1 MKHTN
6 GTLEELNAREL
17 MEKVYEEQTGLH
29 TVREFNGKEYTI
41 FIHGHKFIM
50 ALDGTETWDID
61 IIVEDADGKQ
71 ERIGNYKEMSDLSKE
86 ECISKIEAM
95 VKEIIGEEQEEEE
108 MTLATNEYMNHL
120 KAMAIRYDGM
130 RDAIE
135 AMEKEMKQSGIDYEV
150 IYNIKEKMLKEAE
163 PDMSNGEGKAFR
175 AWRNTI
181 SKKADA
187 TILEMSDFLWENEV
201 AGFVLALRTAEIDR
215 FYYTNHSTA
224 VMENLHGFAA
234 AGCKIGRMIKVEGK
248 GFMGKVTEELGIE
261 IIL

>member
-17 MEKVYEEQTGLH
+17 ME
-29 TVREFNGKEYTI
+29 
-41 FIHGHKFIM
+41 
-50 ALDGTETWDID
+50 
-61 IIVEDADGKQ
+61 
-71 ERIGNYKEMSDLSKE
+71 
-86 ECISKIEAM
+86 
-95 VKEIIGEEQEEEE
+95 KEIIGEEQEEEE

-120 KAMAIRYDGM
+120 KTMAIRYDGM

-135 AMEKEMKQSGIDYEV
+135 AMVKEMKQSGIDYEV
-150 IYNIKEKMLKEAE
+150 IYSIKEKMLKEAE

-234 AGCKIGRMIKVEGK
+234 AGCKIGRMVTVEER
-248 GFMGKVTEELGIE
+248 GFMGRIEETLGIE

>member
-17 MEKVYEEQTGLH
+17 MEKVYERQTGLN

-61 IIVEDADGKQ
+61 IIVEDENGEQRRLTTRDM
-71 ERIGNYKEMSDLSKE
+71 RDLSKE
-86 ECISKIEAM
+86 ECIAKLEAT

-108 MTLATNEYMNHL
+108 MTLAMNEYMNYF
-120 KAMAIRYDGM
+120 KNMVIRYDSE

-135 AMEKEMKQSGIDYEV
+135 KMAKEMKASGIDYDT
-150 IYNIKEKMLKEAE
+150 IYSIKEKMMKSIELDK
-163 PDMSNGEGKAFR
+163 SYGECKAYR
-175 AWRNTI
+175 AWQNTVR
-181 SKKADA
+181 KDHGA

-201 AGFVLALRTAEIDR
+201 AGFVLALRTAGLKK
-215 FYYTNHSTA
+215 FYYTNSSTA
-224 VMENLHGFAA
+224 VMDNLHGFTA
-234 AGCKIGRMIKVEGK
+234 AGCKVGKMITVK
-248 GFMGKVTEELGIE
+248 EEDVFGDKSETLGIE